1 MQIKSLPLKAI
12 VAGQNPRTFF
22 DPAEM
27 AELESSVRANGLLQP
42 IVVRQKGDVFE
53 IIAGER
59 RFRAV
64 KAVEGDDGEIAAI
77 IRDCSNEEAE
87 TLALIENIS
96 RADMSP
102 TEEAAAAHRLYVR
115 LRDKNELAAQLGWP
129 LSKLERRLAL
139 MNCCEAV
146 RVALNERKILLG
158 HAELLAALH
167 AEKQEKALEIVLT
180 NNLSVVDFKR
190 SLTNLAQKLD
200 EAIFDKADCLSCPH
214 NSGTQSA
221 LFTENIGDGSC
232 THPTCYQQKTATHLD
247 GIKSN
252 LERVVN
258 RVEFLEL
265 GEDKIIPIKLVT
277 DGLKGVGEDQMNACK
292 GCASFGA
299 TVSKLPGELGKIEQ
313 SICFDGAC
321 HTEKVST
328 YLESLK
334 AEQAPESTKGK
345 EKSVAAAVTGSSTT
359 ARIASSA
366 AKAGEHR
373 NSIKEYAEK
382 QLRRIAASAVSRTP
396 EKAPELLLWLITA
409 GHARHVPEVKTRE
422 AVGKI
427 TGTTFKGSPELASL
441 STALA
446 GDEAS
451 IRRGMAATVG
461 YSMMES
467 TLPLSVAKQVLKQL
481 AVDLTKEWKV
491 NAEFL
496 DLLTKAELE
505 SFALKNGLKDA
516 IGEDAFKKIFN
527 NKKEDVIAGLMAHAD
542 THFAGKLHEAI
553 SL

>member
-77 IRDCSNEEAE
+77 IRDCSDEEAE

-366 AKAGEHR
+366 AKAG
-373 NSIKEYAEK
+373 
-382 QLRRIAASAVSRTP
+382 V
-396 EKAPELLLWLITA
+396 
-409 GHARHVPEVKTRE
+409 
-422 AVGKI
+422 
-427 TGTTFKGSPELASL
+427 
-441 STALA
+441 
-446 GDEAS
+446 
-451 IRRGMAATVG
+451 
-461 YSMMES
+461 
-467 TLPLSVAKQVLKQL
+467 
-481 AVDLTKEWKV
+481 
-491 NAEFL
+491 
-496 DLLTKAELE
+496 
-505 SFALKNGLKDA
+505 
-516 IGEDAFKKIFN
+516 
-527 NKKEDVIAGLMAHAD
+527 
-542 THFAGKLHEAI
+542 
-553 SL
+553 